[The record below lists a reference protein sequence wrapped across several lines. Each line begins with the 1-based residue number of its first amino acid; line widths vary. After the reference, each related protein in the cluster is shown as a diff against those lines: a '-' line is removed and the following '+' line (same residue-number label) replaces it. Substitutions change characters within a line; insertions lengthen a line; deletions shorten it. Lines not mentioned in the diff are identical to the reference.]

1 MNVPGV
7 GAGKYDK
14 LIEALIKKERIPR
27 DTAAEELKKYEQ
39 QHEIWRKLNYFSSEI
54 RDKTR
59 ELYSFNNPFVEKLV
73 ETSNE
78 RALTA
83 TATRDAREQNFK
95 ITIDTV
101 AAADSFLSKE
111 ISKDYQVPAGTY
123 TFAVGEKKVSLNWN
137 GGKYKNFVS
146 LINKKGKNILHVSE
160 IKTAKQASSLL
171 FESQITGEAHK
182 LTFSDDALPFALEN
196 GLIKENDGIA
206 VQTAKNQAEL
216 RPLAS
221 ETVMFAQQIQ
231 PEQNYV
237 LQYSVVITDSPV
249 ESSQTAMPAAVT
261 PTAAAQQAALPI
273 DGPDA
278 IHEQPGMLTYS
289 GITVENALSD
299 AGIAVPVSAP
309 QPAAVSV
316 MPVMPQPVREDYS
329 AVSLMTASGALIPLA
344 SLENTHEVQTFSV
357 PLGEYG
363 AVRGLQLH
371 NNNSAKT
378 IHISDIKVFDPKAT
392 GDYIPVSPVSQA
404 QDASLKFEGI
414 TIKRE
419 KNDIEDLIP
428 GVTLHLHDKTDKKET
443 IDIKPDTEAAK
454 NAIIELVAKYN
465 RLLAEINIVT
475 NKQPAIIDEIT
486 YFTDEERKTAQEN
499 LGTLFGNTTLAGF
512 KNKLRQIVSGVYRKN
527 DDTKIRSLIE
537 IGISTKSDTAS
548 GMNESRLR
556 GYLEIDEKKL
566 DAALKTSMEDVRYL
580 FGYDTNNDILVDDGV
595 AFQLF
600 SHIDPYI
607 QRGGIFSTY
616 TNTLTAEIKAGKT
629 KIERYDKQLEKKEA
643 ELKQKYGTMDGSL
656 RKLQKQSD
664 AINSFNQQNKN

>member
-1 MNVPGV
+1 MNVPGI

-27 DTAAEELKKYEQ
+27 DTAAEDLKKYEQ
-39 QHEIWRKLNYFSSEI
+39 QNEIWRKLNHFSSEI

-95 ITIDTV
+95 ITINQI

-111 ISKDYQVPAGTY
+111 IPKDYQVPAGSY
-123 TFAVGEKKVSLNWN
+123 TFTVGEKNISVHWS
-137 GGKYKNFVS
+137 GGKYKNFVN
-146 LINKKGKNILHVSE
+146 LINKKGKNILHISE
-160 IKTAKQASSLL
+160 IKTGKQASALL

-182 LTFSDDALPFALEN
+182 LTFSDDALSFALEN
-196 GLIKENDGIA
+196 ELIKENDGVA
-206 VQTAKNQAEL
+206 MQTSKDHTEMQ
-216 RPLAS
+216 PLSS
-221 ETVMFAQQIQ
+221 ESIMFAQPVHAEMQ
-231 PEQNYV
+231 YV
-237 LQYSVVITDSPV
+237 LQYSATIIDSPIQ
-249 ESSQTAMPAAVT
+249 ESQAEMPPGIQYEAEAAAYSEDPAA
-261 PTAAAQQAALPI
+261 I
-273 DGPDA
+273 K
-278 IHEQPGMLTYS
+278 EQLGVLTYS
-289 GITVENALSD
+289 GISLQNAPSD
-299 AGIAVPVSAP
+299 AGILPAAAPAATSKAPVISIIP
-309 QPAAVSV
+309 QPA
-316 MPVMPQPVREDYS
+316 REDYN
-329 AVSLMTASGALIPLA
+329 AVSLMTTAGALIPLA
-344 SLENTHEVQTFSV
+344 SLENTPEMQTFSI

-363 AVRGLQLH
+363 DIRGLQLH
-371 NNNSAKT
+371 NNNSGKT
-378 IHISDIKVFDPKAT
+378 IQISNIKIFDPRAT

-404 QDASLKFEGI
+404 QDAAFTFEGI
-414 TIKRE
+414 SVKRE
-419 KNDIEDLIP
+419 KNDVDDLIP
-428 GVTLHLHDKTDKKET
+428 GITLHLHDKTDKKET

-475 NKQPAIIDEIT
+475 NKQSAVIDEIT
-486 YFTDEERKTAQEN
+486 YFTDEERKAAQEN

-512 KNKLRQIVSGVYRKN
+512 KNKLRQIISGVYRKN
-527 DDTKIRSLIE
+527 DDTHIRSLIE

-548 GMNESRLR
+548 GMNEARLR

-566 DAALKTSMEDVRYL
+566 DAALENSMQDVRYL
-580 FGYDTNNDILVDDGV
+580 FGYDTNNDVLVDDGV

-600 SHIDPYI
+600 SQIDPYI

-616 TNTLTAEIKAGKT
+616 TNTLTAEIKASKT

-643 ELKQKYGTMDGSL
+643 ELKQKYGIMDGSL

-664 AINSFNQQNKN
+664 VINSFNQQNKN